1 MVLQYIC
8 GRVGHCREFFIGG
21 RMEKNKKLN
30 KELLQERVEKII
42 IWIKNSVEKAGRKGV
57 IFGLSGGLD
66 SAVLAVLCQRAFSD
80 NTMALIL
87 PCESAENDIL
97 DAMKIINKYHVNYKN
112 IDLTPIYHQI
122 LSITQIDHKNIMARA
137 NIKPRLR
144 MIVLYYFASI
154 FDYLVVGA
162 SNKSEIS
169 IGYFTKYGDGGVDIL
184 PLGNI
189 LKTEIF
195 EIARFLEIPENII
208 SKPPSAGLWENQT
221 DEQEMGFSYEQL
233 DSFLKYGT
241 LKNKEIEKTILA
253 MNRTSAHKRKR
264 PPVLN
269 I

>member
-1 MVLQYIC
+1 
-8 GRVGHCREFFIGG
+8 
-21 RMEKNKKLN
+21 MEKNKKFD
-30 KELLQERVEKII
+30 KELLQNRIDKII
-42 IWIKNSVEKAGRKGV
+42 TWIKKSVEKTGRKGV

-66 SAVLAVLCQRAFSD
+66 SAVLAVLCQRAFPD

-87 PCESAENDIL
+87 PCESIENDIL
-97 DAMKIINKYHVNYKN
+97 DAMKIINRYHVNYKN

-122 LSITQIDHKNIMARA
+122 LSITKIEHNDRMAKA

-144 MIVLYYFASI
+144 MLMLYYFASI
-154 FDYLVVGA
+154 LGYLVVGA

-195 EIARFLEIPENII
+195 EIAHFLEIPEDIV

-221 DEQEMGFSYEQL
+221 DEKEMGFSYEQL
-233 DSFLKYGT
+233 DSFLKYRT
-241 LKNKEIEKTILA
+241 LKDKEIEKNILT
-253 MNRTSAHKRKR
+253 MIRTSSHKRKK

>member
-1 MVLQYIC
+1 
-8 GRVGHCREFFIGG
+8 
-21 RMEKNKKLN
+21 MEKNKKLN

-122 LSITQIDHKNIMARA
+122 LSITQIDHKNIMAKA

-144 MIVLYYFASI
+144 MVVLYYFASI

-253 MNRTSAHKRKR
+253 MSRTSAHKRKR
-264 PPVLN
+264 PPILN

>member
-1 MVLQYIC
+1 
-8 GRVGHCREFFIGG
+8 
-21 RMEKNKKLN
+21 MEKNKKLDR
-30 KELLQERVEKII
+30 ELLQDRVEKII
-42 IWIKNSVEKAGRKGV
+42 TWIKNSVKKAGRKGV

-66 SAVLAVLCQRAFSD
+66 SAVLAVLCQRAFSG
-80 NTMALIL
+80 NAMALIL
-87 PCESAENDIL
+87 PCESIENDTI
-97 DAMKIINKYHVNYKN
+97 DAMKIVNKFNVNYKN
-112 IDLTPIYHQI
+112 IDLTPIYREV
-122 LSITQIDHKNIMARA
+122 LSITKIDHNDRMAKA

-144 MIVLYYFASI
+144 MIMLYYFASI
-154 FDYLVVGA
+154 LGYLVVGA

-221 DEQEMGFSYEQL
+221 DEQEMGFNYEQL
-233 DSFLKYGT
+233 DSFLRQGT

-253 MNRTSAHKRKR
+253 MNRSSAHKRKR
-264 PPVLN
+264 PPIPN

>member
-1 MVLQYIC
+1 
-8 GRVGHCREFFIGG
+8 
-21 RMEKNKKLN
+21 MEKDKRTRT
-30 KELLQERVEKII
+30 ELLTGKVDRLIN
-42 IWIKNSVEKAGRKGV
+42 WIKKKVKTAGKKGV

-66 SAVLAVLCQRAFSD
+66 SAVLAVLCKRAFPD
-80 NTMALIL
+80 NTTALIL
-87 PCESAENDIL
+87 PCESIENDLL
-97 DAMKIINKYHVNYKN
+97 DAMQIINKYHINYQQF
-112 IDLTPIYHQI
+112 DFTPLYRQI
-122 LSITQIDHKNIMARA
+122 ISITNTQNLNNKMAKA

-154 FDYLVVGA
+154 LDYLVVGA

-189 LKTEIF
+189 VKSEIF

-233 DSFLKYGT
+233 DTFLKYGT
-241 LKNKEIEKTILA
+241 SKNKDIERVILT
-253 MNRTSAHKRKR
+253 MNRLSTHKRKR
-264 PPVLN
+264 PPAPK

>member
-1 MVLQYIC
+1 
-8 GRVGHCREFFIGG
+8 
-21 RMEKNKKLN
+21 KKV
-30 KELLQERVEKII
+30 RT
-42 IWIKNSVEKAGRKGV
+42 AGKKGV

-66 SAVLAVLCQRAFSD
+66 SAVLAVLCKRAFPD
-80 NTMALIL
+80 NTTALIL
-87 PCESAENDIL
+87 PCESIENDLI
-97 DAMKIINKYHVNYKN
+97 DAMQITNKYHIDYQQF
-112 IDLTPIYHQI
+112 DLTPLYRQI
-122 LSITQIDHKNIMARA
+122 ISITNTQNFNNKMAKA

-144 MIVLYYFASI
+144 MIMLYYFASI
-154 FDYLVVGA
+154 HDYLVVGA

-189 LKTEIF
+189 VKSEIF

-233 DSFLKYGT
+233 DTFLKYGT
-241 LKNKEIEKTILA
+241 LKNKNIERVILA
-253 MNRTSAHKRKR
+253 MNRLSTHKRKR
-264 PPVLN
+264 PPAPE